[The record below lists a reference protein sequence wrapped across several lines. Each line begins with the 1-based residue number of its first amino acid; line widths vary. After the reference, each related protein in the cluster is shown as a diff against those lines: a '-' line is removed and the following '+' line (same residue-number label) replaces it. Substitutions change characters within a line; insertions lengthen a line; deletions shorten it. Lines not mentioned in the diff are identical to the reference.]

1 MPSAS
6 AKRVPEVLA
15 PAGDEAA
22 MRAAI
27 AAGADAVY
35 FGLKDFNARAR
46 ATNFDPDALGKTMT
60 LLHEH
65 GVKGYVTLN
74 TLVFDD
80 ELESVEQAIRTCAL
94 AGVDAVIVQDF
105 AVAKLAKAIAP
116 NLPVHAS
123 TQMTCT
129 DAGAVEMARELGA
142 ERVILARELSL
153 EDIAAI
159 RQSSDMDLEVF
170 VHGALC
176 IAYSGQC
183 LTSE

>member
-1 MPSAS
+1 
-6 AKRVPEVLA
+6 
-15 PAGDEAA
+15 
-22 MRAAI
+22 
-27 AAGADAVY
+27 
-35 FGLKDFNARAR
+35 
-46 ATNFDPDALGKTMT
+46 MT

-80 ELESVEQAIRTCAL
+80 ELENVERAIRTCAE

-105 AVAKLAKAIAP
+105 AVAKMVKAIAP
-116 NLPVHAS
+116 NLPIHAS

-153 EDIAAI
+153 QDIEAI
-159 RQSSDMDLEVF
+159 RRSTDMEL
-170 VHGALC
+170 
-176 IAYSGQC
+176 
-183 LTSE
+183 

>member
-1 MPSAS
+1 MDSSAQNPPRAS
-6 AKRVPEVLA
+6 RLPEILA
-15 PAGDEAA
+15 PAGDEPA

-46 ATNFDPDALGKTMT
+46 ATNFDADALGQTMT

-80 ELESVEQAIRTCAL
+80 ELENVERAIRTCAQ

-105 AVAKLAKAIAP
+105 AVAKMVKAIAP
-116 NLPVHAS
+116 DLPVHAS

-129 DAGAVEMARELGA
+129 DAGAV
-142 ERVILARELSL
+142 
-153 EDIAAI
+153 
-159 RQSSDMDLEVF
+159 
-170 VHGALC
+170 
-176 IAYSGQC
+176 SGPN
-183 LTSE
+183 E